1 MINIHSQTQLD
12 TLKQEKEAILILFGG
27 TNCGVCQAIKPQIEA
42 NFSDKFPTLAM
53 VYIDCECT
61 QEICAQH
68 GVFSL
73 PVVQIFFTGQKFIEE
88 VRGFSLLALE
98 QKIKQVFAKMNH

>member
-1 MINIHSQTQLD
+1 VKNICTTGKENTPCWAQISCVPMINIHSQTQLD
-12 TLKQEKEAILILFGG
+12 TLKQEKEAILMLFGG

-73 PVVQIFFTGQKFIEE
+73 PVVQIFFTGQK
-88 VRGFSLLALE
+88 VG
-98 QKIKQVFAKMNH
+98 

>member
-42 NFSDKFPTLAM
+42 NFSDT
-53 VYIDCECT
+53 
-61 QEICAQH
+61 
-68 GVFSL
+68 
-73 PVVQIFFTGQKFIEE
+73 
-88 VRGFSLLALE
+88 
-98 QKIKQVFAKMNH
+98 